1 MIMMKKGEFRENIKL
16 SLCFVLAR
24 FYSVRLSLI
33 KVGSSIKTLFYQVMQ
48 FRTNIISAKGLKAL
62 TN

>member
-1 MIMMKKGEFRENIKL
+1 MMKKGESRENIKL
-16 SLCFVLAR
+16 SLCFVLAN

-33 KVGSSIKTLFYQVMQ
+33 KMGSSIKTLFYQVMQ
-48 FRTNIISAKGLKAL
+48 FRTNIISAIGLKAL